1 MDTFAMLQ
9 TLRVLSLGLLMA
21 PIPLTYRLLF
31 IYAIDAIDC
40 NRFWHPIPCKSF
52 EYQMNDKIVDTV
64 TYIAIVGF
72 LMYKYPSAANFLLL
86 GMLLWRMVGIV
97 RLNNT
102 RDAQH
107 LIWHPDLVREFSLV
121 LAAMYDGWI
130 NPTPTNFAIVLPV
143 IAIVKWNFEKGLHGG
158 QKYTTPL

>member
-64 TYIAIVGF
+64 TYIAVIGY
-72 LMYKYPSAANFLLL
+72 LMYIYPSAANFLLL
-86 GMLLWRMVGIV
+86 GMLLWRIVGVV
-97 RLNNT
+97 RMNNT

-130 NPTPTNFAIVLPV
+130 NPTPKNFAIILPV
-143 IAIVKWNFEKGLHGG
+143 IAVMKWNFEKALHGG
-158 QKYTTPL
+158 RKYTTPL

>member
-9 TLRVLSLGLLMA
+9 IVRVLSLGILTA

-31 IYAIDAIDC
+31 IYAIDGIDC

-64 TYIAIVGF
+64 TYIAVIGY
-72 LMYKYPSAANFLLL
+72 LMYIYPSAANFVLL
-86 GMLLWRMVGIV
+86 GMLLWRVVGIV
-97 RLNNT
+97 RWNNT
-102 RDAQH
+102 RDTKNLVWH
-107 LIWHPDLVREFSLV
+107 LDMVREFSLV

-130 NPTPTNFAIVLPV
+130 NPTPTNFAIILPV
-143 IAIVKWNFEKGLHGG
+143 IAVMKWNFEKALHGG
-158 QKYTTPL
+158 QNYTTPL

>member
-1 MDTFAMLQ
+1 MLQ
-9 TLRVLSLGLLMA
+9 IARVLSLGFLMA

-31 IYAIDAIDC
+31 IYALDAIDC

-52 EYQMNDKIVDTV
+52 DYQMNDKIVDTI

-97 RLNNT
+97 RWNNT
-102 RDAQH
+102 RDSKYLVWH
-107 LIWHPDLVREFSLV
+107 LDMVREFSLV

-130 NPTPTNFAIVLPV
+130 NPTATNFAIVLPV
-143 IAIVKWNFEKGLHGG
+143 IAIVKWNFEKDLHGG